1 MQALNEVGLGERCMC
16 GAGRLE
22 RLFFYDR
29 PPEGEV
35 RFRFSSAG
43 DYRRDVLR
51 CTLCGHFL
59 SVHTMD
65 VTDLYAGEYVS
76 ATYGDD
82 GLRRSFDRV
91 NMLPPERSDNVGRVR
106 RILDF
111 ASRLISAPAQES
123 RPPSVLDVG
132 SGLCVFLYRMKQ
144 AGWAGTALDRDR
156 RQAAHARDVVG
167 VEAICGDLGDES
179 GLGRFDLVTFNKVL
193 EHVDDPIALLAKSA
207 DHLLP
212 GGVVYVEVPDGEAA
226 VRDGPG
232 REEFFI
238 DHPHI
243 FSAVSLAFL
252 ARRAGFIM
260 LELERLQE
268 PSMKY
273 TLRVFL
279 TSRAAS

>member
-1 MQALNEVGLGERCMC
+1 MQALNEADPGARCMC

-22 RLFFYDR
+22 RVFSYDR

-35 RFRFSSAG
+35 RFRFSNPD

-51 CTLCGHFL
+51 CALCGHFL
-59 SVHTMD
+59 SIHTMD
-65 VTDLYAGEYVS
+65 VTDLYSGEYVS

-82 GLRRSFDRV
+82 GLRPSFDRV
-91 NMLPPERSDNVGRVR
+91 NALPPERSDNVGRVR
-106 RILDF
+106 RILEF
-111 ASRLISAPAQES
+111 ASRLIVAPARES

-144 AGWAGTALDRDR
+144 AGWAGTALDRDP
-156 RQAAHARDVVG
+156 RQVAHARDVVG
-167 VEAICGDLGDES
+167 VEAVCGDLLREP

-193 EHVDDPIALLAKSA
+193 EHVDDPIALLAKTG

-212 GGVVYVEVPDGEAA
+212 DGAVYVEVPDGEVAA
-226 VRDGPG
+226 SDGPG

-238 DHPHI
+238 DHPHV
-243 FSAVSLAFL
+243 FSAVSLALL
-252 ARRAGFIM
+252 ARRAGFIVR
-260 LELERLQE
+260 ELERLRE

-273 TLRVFL
+273 TLRAFL
-279 TSRAAS
+279 TSRAS